1 MKSDKKDKINT
12 EVNLLKAL
20 ELKPVYS
27 RIAKNMVSII
37 GQLKKLI

>member
-27 RIAKNMVSII
+27 RIAKKYGVDYRINRF
-37 GQLKKLI
+37 